1 MDSYDFYK
9 TMKKAIK
16 TVFAIEKIIKFKKAI
31 DDLSDGIEEI
41 EKSFKITKS
50 KKHDDKTYWFSINT
64 ECMFRFYLRL
74 ILIKYIKLYYRLTI

>member
-50 KKHDDKTYWFSINT
+50 KKHDDKTY
-64 ECMFRFYLRL
+64 
-74 ILIKYIKLYYRLTI
+74 

>member
-1 MDSYDFYK
+1 
-9 TMKKAIK
+9 MKKAIK

-50 KKHDDKTYWFSINT
+50 KKHDVKKF
-64 ECMFRFYLRL
+64 
-74 ILIKYIKLYYRLTI
+74 